1 MFDWYESE
9 AKQRQRDRLE
19 EAEQT
24 RLAKT
29 AGVNRQGSSRISGR
43 ALVWLGHRL
52 VESSK
57 RLQGNDI

>member
-9 AKQRQRDRLE
+9 EKQRQRDRLE
-19 EAEQT
+19 EAEQS
-24 RLAKT
+24 RLVRI

-52 VESSK
+52 VESGK
-57 RLQGNDI
+57 KLQGNDF